1 MFFPNHEVQLPLSLN
16 SIFSCLNSSNPVL
29 KDIDNSDDVF
39 LITPESP
46 WNPHTDDCAANEANV
61 LYFEGTMID
70 EKDQVKILLKEV
82 VLDEALMASM
92 TTCEVKSKQVD
103 KIVESKIPVGKC
115 DPDNVPACENIPI
128 KFNDVVKN
136 LCSVNGTHDA
146 ETMCSKLCEREG
158 IELFKAWVGSCNM
171 TDEECLLEEAT
182 VTTADLTDDKWSDN
196 DDISFES

>member
-1 MFFPNHEVQLPLSLN
+1 M
-16 SIFSCLNSSNPVL
+16 
-29 KDIDNSDDVF
+29 
-39 LITPESP
+39 
-46 WNPHTDDCAANEANV
+46 

-82 VLDEALMASM
+82 VLDEALTASM

-158 IELFKAWVGSCNM
+158 IERFKAWVGSSKHSSSVILQEPTHALNRSM
-171 TDEECLLEEAT
+171 PSL
-182 VTTADLTDDKWSDN
+182 S
-196 DDISFES
+196 